1 MFVGVTVGV
10 NVLVGVTVGVGV
22 SVGVGVGDAIDGAT
36 LILTKFP
43 GPYQLYVPGINPIL
57 VIVVPVNVIDPDTSL
72 VGLLVEMYNF

>member
-10 NVLVGVTVGVGV
+10 LVLVGVTVGVGV
-22 SVGVGVGDAIDGAT
+22 FVFVGVGDTCGGKM

-57 VIVVPVNVIDPDTSL
+57 VIVVPVNVIDPDTSP
-72 VGLLVEMYNF
+72 VGLLVETYNF